1 MRKGGIIVSTR
12 EIAISIIDSMTEE
25 ELNEFVLRYKSE
37 REQGAKKTNDL
48 SEKRQAFLEIQK
60 MRKKCPMILIIK
72 RNSRNTGMRGTEIEC
87 AY

>member
-1 MRKGGIIVSTR
+1 MLKGGIIVSTR

-60 MRKKCPMILIIK
+60 MRKKVPDDFDYKKELAEY
-72 RNSRNTGMRGTEIEC
+72 RV
-87 AY
+87 